1 MVLWILDRE
10 RLRAI
15 ADTLNQSLPHG
26 RRAHAPFR
34 LSDEGNYLECHVEVV
49 AGPEI
54 VKIVLSEDDNYINLH
69 FPGSRVA
76 CIPRGQLLNKGN

>member
-15 ADTLNQSLPHG
+15 ADTMNQSLPNDP
-26 RRAHAPFR
+26 RAHAPFR
-34 LSDEGNYLECHVEVV
+34 LSDEGNYLECHVEVA

-54 VKIVLSEDDNYINLH
+54 VKIVLSEDDDYINLH
-69 FPGSRVA
+69 FPESRVA
-76 CIPRGQLLNKGN
+76 CIPRGQLLLKAN